1 MSRIQLGASMKQSN
15 SIIAPMQQRI
25 AAEPSTPCWSRTM
38 RLAPKHT
45 IAAIFLVF
53 ATPVGAGPL
62 EDADAAIKRRDY
74 ATAVRLIHPL
84 AEQGNANAQYKLGVV
99 VSPSINNSVWMVSV
113 I

>member
-1 MSRIQLGASMKQSN
+1 
-15 SIIAPMQQRI
+15 MQQRI